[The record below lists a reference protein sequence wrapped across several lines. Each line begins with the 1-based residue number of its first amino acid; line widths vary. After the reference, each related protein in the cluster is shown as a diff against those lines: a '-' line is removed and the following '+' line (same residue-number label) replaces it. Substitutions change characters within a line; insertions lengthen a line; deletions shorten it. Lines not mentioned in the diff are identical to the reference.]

1 MAKFQNKDQYHKD
14 NLQYNFL
21 PFRFSDFD
29 KNSKILSNMIGEF
42 QLLPNSVF
50 KDFVNKDLLD
60 NNPFYSELRDKHFFT
75 DTNTSVALDL
85 LPIKIRTK
93 YQMLSNFTALHI
105 FVVSLRCEHSCP
117 YCQVSRQSEDKNT
130 FDMDEDKAEK
140 ALNLV
145 FQSPSQNI
153 KIEFQGGEPLLNF
166 ELIKFIVLK
175 AIEIKPN
182 EKNVSFVIATN
193 LALINEKI
201 LEFCS
206 RYNILISTS
215 LDGPK
220 EIHNKNR
227 PRKGNNSYEK
237 TIEGINLS
245 RNYLGLDAVSALM
258 TTTYDSLPK
267 VKEIIDE
274 YIKNKFSGIFLR
286 PLSPHGFAIKT
297 KSYSKYRFDEWLDF
311 YKKGLDYII
320 FLNKNG
326 IEFFEH
332 FTQVIL
338 KKMLTS
344 DSDGYVDL
352 MNPSGL
358 GIAVAVYNYDGKIY
372 ASDEGRMLAETG
384 DDYFCIGSVEDKYSD
399 IFSSEKL
406 LNILDDTFTKSAPL
420 CSDCVYEE
428 YCGADPVFH
437 YATQKDIV
445 GHKPT
450 SEFCNRNIE
459 IFKHLIMLMNESK
472 YVEKLFRSWVR

>member
-1 MAKFQNKDQYHKD
+1 
-14 NLQYNFL
+14 
-21 PFRFSDFD
+21 
-29 KNSKILSNMIGEF
+29 
-42 QLLPNSVF
+42 
-50 KDFVNKDLLD
+50 
-60 NNPFYSELRDKHFFT
+60 
-75 DTNTSVALDL
+75 
-85 LPIKIRTK
+85 
-93 YQMLSNFTALHI
+93 MLSNFTALHI

-274 YIKNKFSGIFLR
+274 YIKNKFSGIFL
-286 PLSPHGFAIKT
+286 LYESST
-297 KSYSKYRFDEWLDF
+297 
-311 YKKGLDYII
+311 
-320 FLNKNG
+320 
-326 IEFFEH
+326 
-332 FTQVIL
+332 
-338 KKMLTS
+338 
-344 DSDGYVDL
+344 
-352 MNPSGL
+352 L
-358 GIAVAVYNYDGKIY
+358 G
-372 ASDEGRMLAETG
+372 
-384 DDYFCIGSVEDKYSD
+384 
-399 IFSSEKL
+399 
-406 LNILDDTFTKSAPL
+406 P
-420 CSDCVYEE
+420 
-428 YCGADPVFH
+428 
-437 YATQKDIV
+437 
-445 GHKPT
+445 
-450 SEFCNRNIE
+450 
-459 IFKHLIMLMNESK
+459 
-472 YVEKLFRSWVR
+472 